1 MKIYFSASIRG
12 GRENATIYKEIIALL
27 QKYGEVLT
35 EHIGDTELSDQ
46 GEKKD
51 VKFIFK
57 RDMLWIEEA
66 DIMVADVSTPS
77 IGVGY
82 EIRYAQ
88 ELGKKII
95 CLYFLN
101 SPKKISGMIEGNPEI
116 KIINYRAIGD
126 IIKPL
131 VKELEQIST
140 K

>member
-1 MKIYFSASIRG
+1 MEIYFAASIRG

-27 QKYGEVLT
+27 QKYGKVLT
-35 EHIGDTELSDQ
+35 EHIGDTRLSDQ

-57 RDMLWIEEA
+57 RDMLWIKEA

-77 IGVGY
+77 VGVGY

-95 CLYFLN
+95 CLYFQN
-101 SPKKISGMIEGNPEI
+101 SPKKISGMIEGNPRI
-116 KIINYRAIGD
+116 KIINYKAVGD
-126 IIKPL
+126 ITKSL
-131 VKELEQIST
+131 AKELE
-140 K
+140 

>member
-1 MKIYFSASIRG
+1 MKIYFAASIRG
-12 GRENATIYKEIIALL
+12 GRENAAIHKDIITLL
-27 QKYGEVLT
+27 QEYGEVLT
-35 EHIGDTELSDQ
+35 EHIGDTGLSDQ

-57 RDMLWIEEA
+57 RDMLWIKQA

-101 SPKKISGMIEGNPEI
+101 SPKKISGMIEGNPKI
-116 KIINYRAIGD
+116 KIINYRTVGD
-126 IIKPL
+126 IIKSL
-131 VKELEQIST
+131 AKELE
-140 K
+140 